1 MAGEERAPPF
11 GRFHPL
17 GDSVVQV
24 LVDIRCGDWVNWGS
38 THFSLCVREGFVED
52 DIDVIKPC
60 ELGNVLEAQRRI
72 DIDDREH
79 QQQNEYVFPNN
90 THAAAL
96 RAAQLIKRLPCGRP
110 LVNSRLAQMVPGL
123 RTVTLPAAR
132 LHRTPAS
139 TRQMMTLDASA
150 SRL

>member
-38 THFSLCVREGFVED
+38 THFSLCVREGFVEH

-60 ELGNVLEAQRRI
+60 ELGNVLQAQRRI
-72 DIDDREH
+72 DIDDRE
-79 QQQNEYVFPNN
+79 
-90 THAAAL
+90 
-96 RAAQLIKRLPCGRP
+96 
-110 LVNSRLAQMVPGL
+110 
-123 RTVTLPAAR
+123 
-132 LHRTPAS
+132 
-139 TRQMMTLDASA
+139 RQ
-150 SRL
+150 R